1 MSKGLQIRK
10 RREELGL
17 SQTEL
22 AEMVSVSKQTLYKY
36 ENDIVTNIPSD
47 KVEAIARA
55 LHVTP
60 AYIMGWVNQDEIP
73 SLQQQESSKE
83 IPYLKTDYRIAKSN
97 MEMTIEP
104 KEETTTL
111 DRIKRAL
118 ELYSNYEQAPK
129 SVQETIDMILKSA
142 QQKP

>member
-60 AYIMGWVNQDEIP
+60 AYIMGWAKQDEIP
-73 SLQQQESSKE
+73 SLQQEMPKE
-83 IPYLKTDYRIAKSN
+83 IPYLKRDYRIAKSN
-97 MEMTIEP
+97 TELTIEP

-111 DRIKRAL
+111 DRIKLAL
-118 ELYSNYEQAPK
+118 ELYSSYEQAPK